1 MYRIHWLEIEA
12 VVIEVDYEVV
22 GLDRVF
28 ESLTEDIPAVLDQ
41 AFKTLHKFLVSFS

>member
-12 VVIEVDYEVV
+12 VVIEVDYEVQ

-28 ESLTEDIPAVLDQ
+28 ESVTEDKPVVLDKTFQ
-41 AFKTLHKFLVSFS
+41 ALYKFLINFS